1 MEAQRWIIRGVI
13 SSRTHWKTR
22 LIDPQL
28 LYKHIRPQSAL
39 RGCHALLRAGLSFAQ
54 IASNLDERALEA
66 PLDDADV
73 SPEDRAQIL
82 AEAKGL
88 DVSAAK
94 PGHLVIGCDQ
104 ILSIDNEILHKCA
117 DMEGARRRLL
127 ALSGRT
133 HYLHSA
139 VTLSK
144 DNETLWRH
152 VTTCEMKMRHLSPG
166 FIGRHLSDVGDAV
179 LSSVGVYQIE
189 GPGIQLFEAIEGDMF
204 SVIGLPLLPLLEQLR
219 KLEVID
225 G

>member
-1 MEAQRWIIRGVI
+1 MSELILASASRHRAQI
-13 SSRTHWKTR
+13 
-22 LIDPQL
+22 LEN
-28 LYKHIRPQSAL
+28 
-39 RGCHALLRAGLSFAQ
+39 AGLSFAQ
-54 IASNLDERALEA
+54 IASNLDERSMEA
-66 PLDDADV
+66 PLEAADV

-104 ILSIDNEILHKCA
+104 ILSIDNEVLHKCG

-144 DNETLWRH
+144 NNETLWSH
-152 VTTCEMKMRHLSPG
+152 VTTCEMKMRQLSPG
-166 FIGRHLSDVGDAV
+166 FIGRHLSETGDAV
-179 LSSVGVYQIE
+179 LSSVGAYQIE
-189 GPGIQLFEAIEGDMF
+189 GPGIQLFEAIEGDVF
-204 SVIGLPLLPLLEQLR
+204 SIMGLPLLPLLDQLR